1 MNTTYKKIFGG
12 DRIKANRV
20 ELTLRDGNIIPIC
33 KDEGESA
40 RLAGFSSSLPQF
52 IEIYVHEDEEVKALS
67 LISNL
72 EWDN

>member
-1 MNTTYKKIFGG
+1 MNATYKKIFGG
-12 DRIKANRV
+12 DRLKAKRV
-20 ELTLRDGNIIPIC
+20 ELILLDSNIIPIC